1 MKRLK
6 VGLALG
12 SGASRGLA
20 HIGVIQTLLEN
31 NIPIDYVAGCSSGAL
46 IGAVFCCGVNLDF
59 ITNIAKKMDRINW
72 MDFVVG
78 KNGMIAG
85 NKVEEFIRLITKNKN
100 LEELDI
106 PLEIVATNLT
116 NCQRYIFRDGKVSRA
131 VRASISLPGIFCP
144 IKIDDMVL
152 VDGGVI
158 DRVPTSV
165 VRDMGADIVIAVD
178 VGISMVDD
186 KFNNMFDIILHCLE
200 TMENEIL
207 KSRMMGTDVCIR
219 PLIKNI
225 NPLDFTQVEICIEE
239 GRRAALEQIHKIQR
253 LLQKNNED
261 SA

>member
-1 MKRLK
+1 MERLK

-20 HIGVIQTLLEN
+20 HIGVIQTLIEN
-31 NIPIDYVAGCSSGAL
+31 DIPIDYVAGCSSGAL
-46 IGAVFCCGVNLDF
+46 IGAVFCCGVNLD
-59 ITNIAKKMDRINW
+59 IIIDIAKRMDRINW
-72 MDFVVG
+72 IDFVVN
-78 KNGMIAG
+78 KKGMIAG

-100 LEELDI
+100 LEQLDV

-116 NCQRYIFRDGKVSRA
+116 NSQRYVFRNGKVSRA

-144 IKIDDMVL
+144 IEMDDMML

-165 VRDMGADIVIAVD
+165 AKDMGADIVIAVD
-178 VGISMVDD
+178 VGISMVED
-186 KFNNMFDIILHCLE
+186 KFNNMVDIILHCLE

-207 KSRMMGTDVCIR
+207 KSRMTDADVCIR
-219 PLIKNI
+219 PFIKNI
-225 NPLDFTQVEICIEE
+225 APLDFTQVEICIEE
-239 GRRAALEQIHKIQR
+239 GRRAALEKVPQIKR
-253 LLQKNNED
+253 LLQNNNEN

>member
-1 MKRLK
+1 MKKLK

-20 HIGVIQTLLEN
+20 HIGVIQTLIEN
-31 NIPIDYVAGCSSGAL
+31 KIPVDYVAGCSSGAL
-46 IGAVFCCGVNLDF
+46 IGAAFCCGANLDI
-59 ITNIAKKMDRINW
+59 ITNIAKKMDKVSW
-72 MDFVVG
+72 MDFVVN
-78 KNGMIAG
+78 KKGMIAG
-85 NKVEEFIRLITKNKN
+85 KKVEEFIRLITKNKN
-100 LEELDI
+100 LEELDV
-106 PLEIVATNLT
+106 PLGIVATNLT
-116 NCQRYIFRDGKVSRA
+116 NSQRYVFRKGKVSRA

-144 IKIDDMVL
+144 IEMDNMVL

-165 VRDMGADIVIAVD
+165 VRDMGADMIIAVD

-207 KSRMMGTDVCIR
+207 KSRMTDVDVCIR

-225 NPLDFTQVEICIEE
+225 NALDFTQVEVCIEE
-239 GRRAALEQIHKIQR
+239 GRRAALEQIPQIKKI
-253 LLQKNNED
+253 LQSNNEN